1 MPTTHR
7 NAGEHPQH
15 REYSG
20 YNPML
25 DIRDCTLTCGQL
37 PPELLIHV
45 FSYLPTAPPS
55 DIAACRLVN
64 RAFKE
69 LSSPFLLPCVV
80 FARRLEVIT
89 KLREVLQHP
98 YFRRHVKELIYDGSS
113 YAQATATDWDQYVED
128 CERAPRDMEDVAW
141 KERQRHDDMAWNG
154 LASFSTDKITTSD
167 PSDTGI
173 ESREDG
179 VPINGLYEAAAAVP
193 DSNSAL
199 HHGCNQSFADYSQRY
214 ADQERLRSKRAARN
228 ILAAAFTGFPNL
240 NRLTYTDYR
249 GLAYDGEDY
258 DACCRRQFGSTLEPQ
273 HAGIAGPTTTAG
285 DCLLS
290 LLNDLAE
297 TSKVRLRCLA
307 IGPHA
312 FEYTRGDTVELADPC
327 HPQNPQYL
335 DISGLELISLGPE
348 TRLFHMLNQLETLR
362 LALCY
367 SGYCSDE
374 VGIRSQARRLLEA
387 SAPRLQSLTLHM
399 IYLFWGGVREIPRVD
414 NVKRFEVFKSIIT
427 PLHMPYLRSLSL
439 RRWIFTA
446 EQLKAFLLTHKA
458 TLRDLHLLGCLCG
471 DDETSLAQWAGQSL
485 TLMGVEL
492 SGFLSSLDH
501 SSANPYSWK
510 CVDLE
515 QWEQMRPTVTE
526 VEARRLEGIWLAGRQ
541 NCVKRQ
547 QRCEIPP
554 GAEWWKQPAYW

>member
-1 MPTTHR
+1 PELRDAPTFQR
-7 NAGEHPQH
+7 NAIAMDM
-15 REYSG
+15 RSS
-20 YNPML
+20 ML
-25 DIRDCTLTCGQL
+25 IRPSQQANILITL
-37 PPELLIHV
+37 PPELIIHI
-45 FSYLPTAPPS
+45 FSYLPTAPTS

-64 RAFKE
+64 RSFKE
-69 LSSPFLLPCVV
+69 HSSPFLLPCVV

-89 KLREVLQHP
+89 KLREVLHHP
-98 YFRRHVKELIYDGSS
+98 YFRQHVKELVYDGSS
-113 YAQATATDWDQYVED
+113 YAEETATDWDQYVED
-128 CERAPRDMEDVAW
+128 CEHAPRDLEDAAW
-141 KERQRHDDMAWNG
+141 VERQRRDHMAWNG
-154 LASFSTDKITTSD
+154 LASFGTRNFMTPS
-167 PSDTGI
+167 PSD
-173 ESREDG
+173 
-179 VPINGLYEAAAAVP
+179 NGLESNPVDGPYEAAAPVR
-193 DSNSAL
+193 DFNNAL
-199 HHGCNQSFADYSQRY
+199 RLGCSHSFADYRQRY
-214 ADQERLRSKRAARN
+214 ADQQHLRSEGIDRN
-228 ILAAAFTGFPNL
+228 ILAAAFTELPNL
-240 NRLTYTDYR
+240 RKLTYTDYR
-249 GLAYDGEDY
+249 GLAYNGENY

-273 HAGIAGPTTTAG
+273 HAGISSPTTTVG
-285 DCLLS
+285 DRLLP
-290 LLNDLAE
+290 LLQVLAE
-297 TSKVRLRCLA
+297 MSKVRLKCLA

-312 FEYTRGDTVELADPC
+312 FEYTSEDTTELADPS

-335 DISGLELISLGPE
+335 DISGLELIPLGPE

-427 PLHMPYLRSLSL
+427 PLHMPSLRSLSL

-471 DDETSLAQWAGQSL
+471 DDEMSLAQWAGQSL
-485 TLMGVEL
+485 TLIGVEL